1 MKKPQEN
8 YPGPRNIAEEPSFIS
23 EWEQEPTRVQPEAI
37 QVDIGADREL
47 YRQVQSVL
55 ERQPMPITNCQIE
68 VKNGRVK
75 LSGVGTDLESIKQ
88 IEYAIRALPDVLQ
101 FQCDLRIS

>member
-8 YPGPRNIAEEPSFIS
+8 YPGPRNTAEEPSFIS
-23 EWEQEPTRVQPEAI
+23 EWEEEPTQVQPEAL
-37 QVDIGADREL
+37 QMDAEADHEL
-47 YRQVQSVL
+47 YGQVQSVL
-55 ERQPMPITNCQIE
+55 ERQPMPISNCQIE
-68 VKNGRVK
+68 VENGRVR

-101 FQCDLRIS
+101 FQCDLRIG